1 MIMAGR
7 MNKIHESNPKS
18 QNRLVLFGAG
28 MTGRGQISQLAFEAG
43 WNLTLVDKNERLVD
57 QLRGAGHY
65 TVRLL
70 GNKNREVDIHGYQ
83 AYHTSE
89 IESIYEAIN
98 QADLVVTS
106 VLEPNLCDVATIL
119 APALGNRIT
128 SGIKREVNI
137 ISAEN
142 MGDSTSHLR
151 NYVSSHIPENL
162 FQDILMVVG
171 FPNSMISR
179 VVPIS
184 DDPLCI
190 ITEEYSEWTADRYAV
205 VGQPPRLAGLEWVEN
220 QPARLCR
227 KLFIHNTGHMICG
240 ILGWLGNYSYIHEA
254 AQNPDIMGHIE
265 GAIDESGEA
274 VSKEYGF
281 DRLEVKQYEEH
292 LLGRLIISALAD
304 DIRRVIR
311 HPVRKLGK
319 EERLIG
325 PLLLCEKHDLPRV
338 ELCYGI
344 AAVLAG
350 SFIPYDFHEYDNQA
364 DDIRITLE
372 KVGPIQTLYELVGY
386 QPNPISSKL
395 IIDAYTT
402 IYSQYIAPIAQD
414 PDKLL
419 RQGIK

>member
-1 MIMAGR
+1 MVGQT
-7 MNKIHESNPKS
+7 NKSHEQKPKS
-18 QNRLVLFGAG
+18 PNRLVLFGAG

-43 WNLTLVDKNERLVD
+43 WNLTLIDKNANLVD
-57 QLRGAGHY
+57 RLRDAGHY

-70 GNKNREVDIHGYQ
+70 GNQNREVDISGYQ

-89 IESIYEAIN
+89 IGPIYEAIN

-106 VLEPNLCDVATIL
+106 VLEPNLQEVAAIL
-119 APALGNRIT
+119 APALINRIT
-128 SGIKREVNI
+128 SGNQRAVNI
-137 ISAEN
+137 IAAEN

-151 NYVSSHIPENL
+151 NYISSYIPENL
-162 FQDILMVVG
+162 FQEVMMFVG

-184 DDPLCI
+184 DDPVYI

-205 VGQPPRLAGLEWVEN
+205 VGQPPTLAGLEWVEN

-240 ILGWLGNYSYIHEA
+240 ILGWLKNYHYIHEA
-254 AQNPDIMGHIE
+254 AQNPDIMVHIK

-274 VSKEYGF
+274 VSKEHGF

-325 PLLLCEKHDLPRV
+325 PLLLCEKYDLPRL

-350 SFIPYDFHEYDNQA
+350 SFIPYGFHEYDNQA
-364 DDIRITLE
+364 DDIRKTLE
-372 KVGPIQTLYELVGY
+372 KVGPIQTLCELIGY
-386 QPNPISSKL
+386 QPNPISTRL
-395 IIDAYTT
+395 ITNAYEN
-402 IYSQYIAPIAQD
+402 IFSQFIAPIVCVTD
-414 PDKLL
+414 D
-419 RQGIK
+419 

>member
-1 MIMAGR
+1 MIMAGHA
-7 MNKIHESNPKS
+7 NKFHKHKSKS

-43 WNLTLVDKNERLVD
+43 WNLTLIDKNARLVD
-57 QLRGAGHY
+57 RLRDAGHY

-70 GNKNREVDIHGYQ
+70 GTINREVDIRGYQ
-83 AYHTSE
+83 AFHTSE
-89 IESIYEAIN
+89 TESIFEAIN

-106 VLEPNLCDVATIL
+106 VLEPNLHDVAAIL
-119 APALGNRIT
+119 APALINRIT
-128 SGIKREVNI
+128 SGNKREVNI

-151 NYVSSHIPENL
+151 NYVSSHLPENL
-162 FQDILMVVG
+162 CQDILMYVG

-184 DDPLCI
+184 DDPLYI

-240 ILGWLGNYSYIHEA
+240 ILGWLGNYRYIHEA
-254 AQNPDIMGHIE
+254 AQNPDIMAHIK

-274 VSKEYGF
+274 VITEYGF

-311 HPVRKLGK
+311 HPARKLGK

-325 PLLLCEKHDLPRV
+325 PLQLCEKHDLPRV

-350 SFIPYDFHEYDNQA
+350 SFIPYGFHEYDNQA
-364 DDIRITLE
+364 DDIRKTLE
-372 KVGPIQTLYELVGY
+372 KVGPIPTLYQLVGY

-395 IIDAYTT
+395 IINAYAN
-402 IYSQYIAPIAQD
+402 ISSQYIVPSAQD
-414 PDKLL
+414 PDKLPH
-419 RQGIK
+419 QGIK